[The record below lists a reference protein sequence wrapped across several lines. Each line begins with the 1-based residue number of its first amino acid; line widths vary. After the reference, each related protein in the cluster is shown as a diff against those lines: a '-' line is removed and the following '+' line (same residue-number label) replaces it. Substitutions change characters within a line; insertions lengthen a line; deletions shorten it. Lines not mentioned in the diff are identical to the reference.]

1 MLIVCN
7 LSETTQMFNNG
18 NIYQHMKI
26 LLVIHEL
33 DSKNLSKIKR
43 LYNVPVFIWS
53 LEKAWLCDNQSI
65 KPVNEDDP
73 ELKNW
78 LQVNVEKTDIT
89 VTSKLQITSSWIR
102 ISKLMTMVLLAA
114 SIWIKRITK
123 HRPSEIATSIKM
135 ELLEKA

>member
-1 MLIVCN
+1 
-7 LSETTQMFNNG
+7 MFNNG

-33 DSKNLSKIKR
+33 YSKNLSKIKR

-73 ELKNW
+73 ELKN
-78 LQVNVEKTDIT
+78 
-89 VTSKLQITSSWIR
+89 
-102 ISKLMTMVLLAA
+102 
-114 SIWIKRITK
+114 
-123 HRPSEIATSIKM
+123 
-135 ELLEKA
+135 